1 MAEGRTDRAGVRE
14 LFAIDTRSLALFR
27 VLLGA
32 VLLADLSKRALS
44 LVAHYTDQGVLPRAE
59 LNALGAGP
67 LFAPLHRLG
76 GSPEFQAAL
85 FALAGALAVL
95 LILGW
100 KTRITSVLSFVL
112 LVSLQQRNWL
122 VLHAGD
128 EMLRFLLLWG
138 MFLPLGER
146 WSLDARRRGTPA
158 REAILSVASVALL
171 LQIVF
176 VYVGATYSKLQYA
189 PWLEGHALY
198 AVLNKATYATP
209 LGTWLLQFPE
219 FLRGMTW
226 GALAFEGLA
235 PILLFLPWRYGPIR
249 SITVLGN
256 VYFQVSIWLTLSIG
270 LIQPISIVAALPFL
284 PAWLWERLEARIR
297 RLRVARDA
305 PPNPPRFVWTAL
317 PDALCGVALAYVV
330 ASNLL
335 SFSVELRRMP
345 EPFARLGQTFL
356 LDQRWHMFANTD
368 ATVQGWF
375 HVLGYLESGLPIDVV
390 HGTPA
395 ETIDRPELYALSFP
409 NHNWRIYWSRIAQE
423 DFAGFRS
430 HLADYYCREWNHDAP
445 EDLRA
450 TALEIVHVQE
460 RAVRPGEPIQRE
472 ASRLIRRACPSAPT
486 T

>member
-1 MAEGRTDRAGVRE
+1 MADGKTDCASARE

-32 VLLADLSKRALS
+32 MLLADLSKRALS

-59 LNALGAGP
+59 LSALGVGP

-76 GSPEFQAAL
+76 GSPEFQGAL
-85 FALAGALAVL
+85 FALAGLLAIL

-100 KTRITSVLSFVL
+100 RTRLVAVLSFVL
-112 LVSLQQRNWL
+112 LMSLQQRNWL
-122 VLHAGD
+122 VLHVGD
-128 EMLRFLLLWG
+128 ELLRFLLLWG
-138 MFLPLGER
+138 IFLPLGER
-146 WSLDARRRGTPA
+146 WSLDARRRGRSPRT
-158 REAILSVASVALL
+158 EILSVASVALL
-171 LQIVF
+171 LQTVF
-176 VYVGATYSKLQYA
+176 VYVGATHSKLQYE

-235 PILLFLPWRYGPIR
+235 PVLLFIPWRYGPIR
-249 SITVLGN
+249 SLTVLGN

-270 LIQPISIVAALPFL
+270 LIQPITIVAALPFL
-284 PAWLWERLEARIR
+284 PPWFWDQLRARVRSLECRTSVVAAVPRWLWK
-297 RLRVARDA
+297 
-305 PPNPPRFVWTAL
+305 PL
-317 PDALCGVALAYVV
+317 PDALCSAALAYVV

-345 EPFARLGQTFL
+345 EPLGRLGQTLL

-375 HVLGYLESGLPIDVV
+375 RVLGYLESGMPVDVV

-395 ETIDRPELYALSFP
+395 ESLERPELYALSFP
-409 NHNWRIYWSRIAQE
+409 NHNWRIYWSRIAQQE
-423 DFAGFRS
+423 FAGFRPY
-430 HLADYYCREWNHDAP
+430 LVDYYCREWNQKAP
-445 EDLRA
+445 SDLRA
-450 TALEIVHVQE
+450 ATLEIVHVKE
-460 RAVRPGEPIQRE
+460 RAIRPGEATLPE
-472 ASRLIRRACPSAPT
+472 ASRLIRRSCPDGQAT
-486 T
+486 